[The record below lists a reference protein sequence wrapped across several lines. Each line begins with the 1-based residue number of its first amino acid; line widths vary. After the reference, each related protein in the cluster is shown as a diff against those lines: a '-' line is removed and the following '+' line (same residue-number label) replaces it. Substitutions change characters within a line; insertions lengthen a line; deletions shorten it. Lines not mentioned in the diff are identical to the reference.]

1 MDPHSPDLLPLVA
14 AHTDRLLATARSLED
29 PTRPSLCEGWTQ
41 GHVLS
46 HVARNADGLGRMTR
60 GIVDGPR
67 ETMYDSREKRNADID
82 DGARRSVADLADDVE
97 TSAAALAAELPRL
110 GAEHADQ
117 PLERTPGDIR
127 GTAADI
133 TMMRLRE
140 ITWHHVDLDAG
151 FGFADLEPELQR
163 LFLEEEVVRLRG
175 EADAPD
181 VTLRTTEGDEWSV
194 GVGSTE
200 VRGTRAALLG
210 WLARG
215 LTEGV
220 AADQL
225 PTLPAGR

>member
-1 MDPHSPDLLPLVA
+1 MDPNCPDLLPLVA
-14 AHTDRLLATARSLED
+14 THTDRLLTTARSLED
-29 PTRPSLCEGWTQ
+29 PSGPSLCEGWTR

-46 HVARNADGLGRMTR
+46 HVARNADGLARMTR

-82 DGARRSVADLADDVE
+82 AGADRSVAALADDVE
-97 TSAAALAAELPRL
+97 ATAAALREQLPRL
-110 GAEHADQ
+110 RPEHADVA
-117 PLERTPGDIR
+117 LERTPGDVR

-133 TMMRLRE
+133 VLMRLRE

-163 LFLEEEVVRLRG
+163 LFLEEEVERLRG
-175 EADAPD
+175 EDDAPD

-225 PTLPAGR
+225 PTLPPGR